1 MGEKRIDF
9 VLENRRGIYR
19 WFVFLGIAVAVII
32 SLLAFNFFGALRD
45 SQIESIQVSLNKK
58 AELAGKDIQ
67 NTFSAMYEDMLFFVN
82 NLEPWT
88 YERSSNEELAFE
100 KRARRIFNNHRFIL
114 DTLIVTFPNQT
125 VSFHFDE
132 RNNFIRTFQSGLVQ
146 FENSGSRIIHLKNAS
161 KGVGITVVT
170 NPDRF
175 FNDQLSNFYLGIDTK
190 KYIWRDG
197 FLFPVNV
204 ERNDKDFYPSQKVL
218 NRLNQDLELG
228 LKGEEIGSI
237 SLEEGGKGRQATIH
251 YYPFRLVPFEYKYG
265 VVFIQDI
272 SKVGSE
278 VYVNYFYILFGLLAL
293 LVLIL
298 IILFKFIRNI
308 QVSNSAIEAS
318 AREIKELFRRQTLLL
333 QESKGFIYFQD
344 ENGKLYSVSEEVKQV
359 LGYDPEDFKANFRK
373 YIRPEHNEKLGEFI
387 KDSTDSRKD
396 NLQFEFDFRHRDG
409 YWTRVKI
416 FEKLLY
422 DELGNFK
429 GNVGICTDIQE
440 KFESEFKLKESENR
454 LRAVLK
460 SLPDLIF
467 IYDNDGVFRDYYV
480 KDKTLLM
487 VPPESTMGKNFKD
500 IMPEPMRS
508 DLINAFEKAKN
519 TGKLQNIEFELPLP
533 IGKRIFEARVFK
545 LDEQRMVSMAR
556 DITVQKLWEK
566 GLQEAKEAAE
576 QANKAKSEFLANMS
590 HEIRTPMN
598 GLLGIVEL
606 LEQTKLDNKQQEYIQ
621 VIKDSGKSL
630 TNIINDILDYSKI
643 ESGMMELKLSV
654 FHFKNEILRVFRI
667 FSGMVEKKQIQFTY
681 SFGPLMPG
689 YVRLDKEKLVQI
701 LLNII
706 GNAVKFT
713 PQGGSVHVS
722 VEVEPVLEENIILN
736 FSVKDNGEGIPPE
749 KIALLTEP
757 FVQLDGSNTREFQ
770 GTGLGLAI
778 SKKLIELMGGELQIQ
793 SEVGTGSVFSFSVF
807 GSTIRHNEELRESQI
822 FGLNE
827 EEVQLLDLAYR
838 CPMDILLVEDNNTNL
853 IFMKM
858 LMDQLGYEVS
868 IARNG
873 LEAVDLVKNG
883 RFFDL
888 VFMDIQMPKMNG
900 LDATRHIRAIKG
912 AESMMIVGLSA
923 NAFSED
929 IEKAYA
935 VGMNYYLTKPVS
947 IHEIA
952 KVIADH
958 YKELSI
964 KKEA

>member
-1 MGEKRIDF
+1 MKGRRFDF
-9 VLENRRGIYR
+9 ASGNKKGIYR
-19 WFVFLGIAVAVII
+19 WFIFLGIAVAFII
-32 SLLAFNFFGALRD
+32 SLLAFNFFAALRD
-45 SQIESIQVSLNKK
+45 SQIESIQVSLGKQ

-88 YERSSNEELAFE
+88 YERSSNETLAFE
-100 KRARRIFNNHRFIL
+100 RRARRIFNNHRFIL
-114 DTLIVTFPNQT
+114 DSVIVIFPKQI
-125 VSFHFDE
+125 VSFRYDQK
-132 RNNFIRTFQSGLVQ
+132 NNFIHKFHQELEQ
-146 FENSGSRIIHLKNAS
+146 FGHNDPRVIELRNAS
-161 KGVGITVVT
+161 KGVGIIIVT
-170 NPDRF
+170 NLDRF
-175 FNDQLSNFYLGIDTK
+175 FNDQLSNFYLGLDTK
-190 KYIWRDG
+190 KFIWRDDV
-197 FLFPVNV
+197 LYPVNL
-204 ERNDKDFYPSQKVL
+204 EKNDRSFTPSKDILDKLQE
-218 NRLNQDLELG
+218 DLYLG
-228 LKGEEIGSI
+228 LKGQKV
-237 SLEEGGKGRQATIH
+237 GGAYFGDQEKSKKSTIH
-251 YYPFRLVPFEYKYG
+251 YYPFRLVPFENKYG

-272 SKVGSE
+272 SKVGFE
-278 VYVNYFYILFGLLAL
+278 VYINYFYILFSLLSL

-298 IILFKFIRNI
+298 IILFKFIKNI
-308 QVSNSAIEAS
+308 QVANSTIQAGAK
-318 AREIKELFRRQTLLL
+318 EIKELFRRQTLLL

-344 ENGKLYSVSEEVKQV
+344 ENGEMYSVSDEVKQV
-359 LGYDPEDFKANFRK
+359 LGYNPEDFKTNFKK
-373 YIRPEHNEKLGEFI
+373 YIRPEHNARLDNFI
-387 KDSTDSRKD
+387 RESMDSQKD
-396 NLQFEFDFRHRDG
+396 NLQFEFDFLHKG
-409 YWTRVKI
+409 GQWVRVKI

-422 DELGNFK
+422 DDSGNFK

-487 VPPESTMGKNFKD
+487 APPESTMGYNFKD
-500 IMPEPMRS
+500 IMPEPIRT
-508 DLINAFEKAKN
+508 DLIEAFDKAQK
-519 TGKLQNIEFELPLP
+519 TGKLQYITFEMMVP

-545 LDEQRMVSMAR
+545 LDEQRMVTMAR
-556 DITVQKLWEK
+556 DITAQKLWEK

-606 LEQTKLDNKQQEYIQ
+606 MEQTQLDKLQKQYIQ

-643 ESGMMELKLSV
+643 ESGMMELKLTV
-654 FHFKNEILRVFRI
+654 FHFKNEIIRVFKI
-667 FSGMVEKKQIQFTY
+667 FSGLIEKKQIKFTY
-681 SFGPLMPG
+681 AFGPLIPG
-689 YVRLDKEKLVQI
+689 YVRLDKEKLAQI
-701 LLNII
+701 LFNII

-713 PQGGSVHVS
+713 PQEGEVHVS
-722 VEVEPVLEENIILN
+722 IEVEPVLEENIILH
-736 FSVKDNGEGIPPE
+736 FVVKDNGEGIPKE

-778 SKKLIELMGGELQIQ
+778 SKKLIELMGGDLEIR
-793 SEVGTGSVFSFSVF
+793 SEVGVGSEFGFSVF
-807 GSTIRHNEELRESQI
+807 GSVINQSEVFGENRI
-822 FGLNE
+822 FDLNE
-827 EEVQLLDLAYR
+827 EEVQLLDLAKR
-838 CPMDILLVEDNNTNL
+838 CPMDILLVEDNSTNL

-873 LEAVDLVKNG
+873 LEALEFVKNG
-883 RFFDL
+883 RVFDL
-888 VFMDIQMPKMNG
+888 IFMDIQMPKMNG
-900 LDATRHIRAIKG
+900 LDATKHIRGIKG

-923 NAFSED
+923 NAFRED
-929 IEKAYA
+929 IETAYA
-935 VGMNYYLTKPVS
+935 VGMNNYLTKPVS

-952 KVIADH
+952 KVISERF
-958 YKELSI
+958 KEISI